1 MQRIEVYKLLYATND
16 ILGKPEMKSSLNAKQ
31 IYAVSKLNNRLES
44 INKVTV
50 KRQDE
55 LRKSYNAASKPLIEG
70 ANDEQKKLKVDE
82 DKALQESFNADWKAI
97 LEDEVGNPVEVKIPF
112 EASEKILQHIDKSD
126 VTQTVIEYLIAEPE
140 EDKTAM
146 AVVK

>member
-16 ILGKPEMKSSLNAKQ
+16 ILGKPEIKTSLNAKQ
-31 IYAVSKLNNRLES
+31 IYSVSKLNNKLEA

-50 KRQDE
+50 KRQDDARRAFNE
-55 LRKSYNAASKPLIEG
+55 ATKAEG
-70 ANDEQKKLKVDE
+70 FTEEQKKELTE
-82 DKALQESFNADWKAI
+82 TFNADWKVI
-97 LEDEVGNPVEVKIPF
+97 LDDTVENPIEVKIPF
-112 EASEKILQHIDKSD
+112 EASEKILQHLDKSD
-126 VTQTVIEYLIAEPE
+126 VTQTVIQYLIEEPS

>member
-1 MQRIEVYKLLYATND
+1 MQRIEVYKLPYATND
-16 ILGKPEMKSSLNAKQ
+16 ILGKPEIKTSLNAKQ
-31 IYAVSKLNNRLES
+31 IYSVSKLNNKLEA

-55 LRKSYNAASKPLIEG
+55 ARKAVNEAMKTEG
-70 ANDEQKKLKVDE
+70 ITEEQKKE
-82 DKALQESFNADWKAI
+82 LQDSFNADWKVI
-97 LEDEVGNPVEVKIPF
+97 LDDTVENPIEVKIPF
-112 EASEKILQHIDKSD
+112 EASEKILQHLDKSD
-126 VTQTVIEYLIAEPE
+126 VTQTVIQYLIEEPS

>member
-16 ILGKPEMKSSLNAKQ
+16 ILGKPEIKTSLNAKQ
-31 IYAVSKLNNRLES
+31 IYSVSKLNNKLEA

-55 LRKSYNAASKPLIEG
+55 ARKAVNEAMKTEG
-70 ANDEQKKLKVDE
+70 ITEEQKKE
-82 DKALQESFNADWKAI
+82 LQDSFNADWKVI
-97 LEDEVGNPVEVKIPF
+97 LDDTVENPIEVKIPF
-112 EASEKILQHIDKSD
+112 EASEKILQHLDKSD
-126 VTQTVIEYLIAEPE
+126 VTQTVIQYLIEEPS

>member
-16 ILGKPEMKSSLNAKQ
+16 ILGKVEIKTSLNAKQ
-31 IYAVSKLNNRLES
+31 IYSVSKLNNKLEA

-50 KRQDE
+50 KRQDDARRAFNE
-55 LRKSYNAASKPLIEG
+55 ATKAEG
-70 ANDEQKKLKVDE
+70 FTEEQKKELTE
-82 DKALQESFNADWKAI
+82 TFNADWKVI
-97 LEDEVGNPVEVKIPF
+97 LDDTVENPIEVKIPF
-112 EASEKILQHIDKSD
+112 EASEKILQHLDKSD
-126 VTQTVIEYLIAEPE
+126 VTQTVIQYLIEEPS